1 MLQYIVVAHQLLT
14 KVSFSLKVS
23 PRPKTIINIIFNIK
37 FNSYVNSNF
46 HGSLFN
52 KLINNLKLKLKKK
65 QYLNF
70 K

>member
-46 HGSLFN
+46 HG
-52 KLINNLKLKLKKK
+52 
-65 QYLNF
+65 
-70 K
+70 